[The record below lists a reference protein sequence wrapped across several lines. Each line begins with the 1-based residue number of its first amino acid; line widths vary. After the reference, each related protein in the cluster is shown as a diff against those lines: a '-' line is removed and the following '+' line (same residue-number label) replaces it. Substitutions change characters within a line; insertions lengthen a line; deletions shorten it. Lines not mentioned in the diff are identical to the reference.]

1 MKQYLAWIIRGIA
14 MGAANVIPG
23 VSGGTIAFI
32 TGIYERLINGLKS
45 FDREALILLFTGRI
59 KDFSNKTDLQFL
71 ISIFTGIGIGILGFA
86 RVLEYAFQNHE
97 SQTLSFFFGLII
109 ASIIGV
115 GKQIENYS
123 LVVISG
129 LIVGAVL
136 AGGIAFLPPAAAN
149 ASFLYLTLCGMV
161 AVCSMILPGLSGSYI
176 LLLMGNYVLVLQA
189 INSVDISILAPVAL
203 GCISGVLVFSW
214 LLSFLFKHYKNLTIS
229 LLTGFVAGSLA
240 VIWPWKTTTYM
251 LLESGKQKATG
262 YSWHWPEMDGA
273 FMWAMVLALVGF
285 LLVWSME
292 KFTSKP
298 EKG

>member
-59 KDFSNKTDLQFL
+59 KDFSNKTDLKFL
-71 ISIFTGIGIGILGFA
+71 LSIFTGIGIGIIGFA
-86 RVLEYAFQNHE
+86 RILEYAFQNYE
-97 SQTLSFFFGLII
+97 PQTLSFFFGLII

-115 GKQIENYS
+115 GKQIEKYGPVTI
-123 LVVISG
+123 LG
-129 LIVGAVL
+129 LIIGAVL
-136 AGGIAFLPPAAAN
+136 AGGIAFLPPAEAN
-149 ASFLYLTLCGMV
+149 SNFLYLTLCGMV

-189 INSVDISILAPVAL
+189 INTADISILAPVAL

-214 LLSFLFKHYKNLTIS
+214 LLSFLFKHYKDLTIS

-240 VIWPWKTTTYM
+240 VIWPWKTTTYL
-251 LLESGKQKATG
+251 LLESGKQKTTG
-262 YSWHWPEMDGA
+262 YSWHWPEINAG
-273 FMWAMVLALVGF
+273 FMWALVLALIGF
-285 LLVWSME
+285 LMVWFME

-298 EKG
+298 DKD

>member
-45 FDREALILLFTGRI
+45 FDRKALILLFTGRI
-59 KDFSNKTDLQFL
+59 KDFSNKIDLGFL
-71 ISIFTGIGIGILGFA
+71 LSIFTGIGIGIIGFA
-86 RVLEYAFQNHE
+86 RILEHAFQNYE

-115 GKQIENYS
+115 GKQIEKFGP
-123 LVVISG
+123 VVISG
-129 LIVGAVL
+129 LIIGAIL
-136 AGGIAFLPPAAAN
+136 AGGIAFLPPAEAN
-149 ASFLYLTLCGMV
+149 SNFLYLTLCGMV

-189 INSVDISILAPVAL
+189 INTIDISILAPVAL

-214 LLSFLFKHYKNLTIS
+214 LLSFLFKHYKDLTIS

-251 LLESGKQKATG
+251 LLESGKQKTTG
-262 YSWHWPEMDGA
+262 YSWHWPEMDVA
-273 FMWAMVLALVGF
+273 FMWALVLAIVGF

-292 KFTSKP
+292 RFTSKT
-298 EKG
+298 EKD

>member
-45 FDREALILLFTGRI
+45 FDRKALILLFTGRI
-59 KDFSNKTDLQFL
+59 KDFSNKIDLGFL
-71 ISIFTGIGIGILGFA
+71 LSIFTGIGIGIIGFA
-86 RVLEYAFQNHE
+86 RILEHAFQNYE

-115 GKQIENYS
+115 GKQIEKFGP
-123 LVVISG
+123 VVISG
-129 LIVGAVL
+129 LIIGAIL
-136 AGGIAFLPPAAAN
+136 AGGIAFLPPAEAN
-149 ASFLYLTLCGMV
+149 SNFLYLTLCGMV

-189 INSVDISILAPVAL
+189 INTIDISILAPVAL

-214 LLSFLFKHYKNLTIS
+214 LLSFLFKHYKDLTIS

-251 LLESGKQKATG
+251 LLESGKQKTTG
-262 YSWHWPEMDGA
+262 YSWHWPEMDVA
-273 FMWAMVLALVGF
+273 FMWALVLAIVGF

-292 KFTSKP
+292 KFTSKT
-298 EKG
+298 EKD

>member
-1 MKQYLAWIIRGIA
+1 MKRYLGWIIRGVA

-59 KDFSNKTDLQFL
+59 KDFSNKTDLRFL
-71 ISIFTGIGIGILGFA
+71 LSIFAGIGIGIIGFA
-86 RVLEYAFQNHE
+86 RILEHAFQNYE

-115 GKQIENYS
+115 GKQIEKYTP
-123 LVVISG
+123 VVIAG
-129 LIVGAVL
+129 LILGAVL
-136 AGGIAFLPPAAAN
+136 AGSIAFLPPAEAN
-149 ASFLYLTLCGMV
+149 SNFMYLTLCGMV
-161 AVCSMILPGLSGSYI
+161 AICSMILPGLSGSYI

-189 INSVDISILAPVAL
+189 INSADVSILAPVAL
-203 GCISGVLVFSW
+203 GCISGVLAFSW
-214 LLSFLFKHYKNLTIS
+214 LLSFLFKHYKDLTIS

-240 VIWPWKTTTYM
+240 VIWPWKTTKYI
-251 LLESGKQKATG
+251 LLESGKQKPSG
-262 YSWHWPEMDGA
+262 YSWHWPEMDSV
-273 FMWAMVLALVGF
+273 FLWALILALIGF
-285 LLVWSME
+285 LLVWSLE

-298 EKG
+298 EKA

>member
-1 MKQYLAWIIRGIA
+1 MKHYIGWVIRGIA

-71 ISIFTGIGIGILGFA
+71 ISIFTGIGIGIIGFA
-86 RVLEYAFQNHE
+86 RILEYAFQNYE

-115 GKQIENYS
+115 GRQIEKFS
-123 LVVISG
+123 PLVISG
-129 LIVGAVL
+129 LIMGAVL
-136 AGGIAFLPPAAAN
+136 AGGIAFLPPAEAN
-149 ASFLYLTLCGMV
+149 SSFLYLTLCGMV

-262 YSWHWPEMDGA
+262 YSWHWPEMDSA
-273 FMWAMVLALVGF
+273 FMWALVLALVGF
-285 LLVWSME
+285 LLVWSLE
-292 KFTSKP
+292 KFTNKP

>member
-1 MKQYLAWIIRGIA
+1 MKHYIGWVIRGIA

-45 FDREALILLFTGRI
+45 FDREALILLFTGRM

-71 ISIFTGIGIGILGFA
+71 ISIFTGIGIGIIGFA
-86 RVLEYAFQNHE
+86 RILEYAFQNYE

-115 GKQIENYS
+115 GKQIEKYS
-123 LVVISG
+123 PVVISG
-129 LIVGAVL
+129 LIMGAVL
-136 AGGIAFLPPAAAN
+136 AGGIAFLPPAEAN
-149 ASFLYLTLCGMV
+149 SSFLYLTLCGMV

-189 INSVDISILAPVAL
+189 INNVDISILAPVAL

-262 YSWHWPEMDGA
+262 YSWHWPEMDSA
-273 FMWAMVLALVGF
+273 FLWALVLALVGF